1 MSSDLMERL
10 NAVIA
15 TGEISRA
22 GLARAAG
29 LHPNS
34 LRKLG
39 SAEWNPT
46 ADTLGKLEKL
56 LLAGNVE
63 VMVGPEAIINEARN
77 GRMFILVDDDDR
89 ENEGDLVIPAQMATP
104 DAINFMAR
112 HGRGLI
118 CLALTKDR
126 IDQLGLAPMA
136 KINGTAMETA
146 FTVSI
151 EAREGVTTGISAA
164 DRARTV
170 AVAIDANNGP
180 DALVSPGHVF
190 PLVARPGG
198 VLVRAGHTE
207 AAVDVDRKTSCRERV
222 CT

>member
-1 MSSDLMERL
+1 MSILLLDRL
-10 NAVIA
+10 QELVAS
-15 TGEISRA
+15 GEISRA

-39 SAEWNPT
+39 QSDWNPT
-46 ADTLGKLEKL
+46 ADTLVRLEKL
-56 LLAGNVE
+56 TQRGSPE
-63 VMVGPEAIINEARN
+63 VLVGPETIINEARN

-104 DAINFMAR
+104 DAINFMVR

-118 CLALTKDR
+118 CLALTR
-126 IDQLGLAPMA
+126 QRTEQLGLELMSRH
-136 KINGTAMETA
+136 NESRHETA
-146 FTVSI
+146 FTTSI

-170 AVAIDANNGP
+170 SVAIDAAKGP
-180 DALVSPGHVF
+180 EAIVTPGHVF

-207 AAVDVDRKTSCRERV
+207 AAVDVSRLAGLNPSGV
-222 CT
+222 